1 MQVITLL
8 NEKGGVGK
16 TTLSINIGAG
26 MAIRGKRVLL
36 IDSDAQGSATSQLD
50 LPDDMSGLY
59 QLLVKDAEWNQ
70 VLREPQKWA
79 GTAEVKGRLLVLPGN
94 GETRVIPMLV
104 DDVRL
109 LSERLAELDGHV
121 DVVIVDTSPTP
132 SLLHS
137 MIYVAS
143 DYMVYPTQ
151 CELLSLRGLAKS
163 VAHMQRMKDTR
174 KAFNLDPTQL
184 LGVQPTMFEA
194 HTLAHKHGMELIQKQ
209 FGGATWRPII
219 DRTVWKQASFQ
230 QQTIFAYAPESEAAL
245 EMWEVLDN
253 IEEGIA

>member
-16 TTLSINIGAG
+16 TTLSVHIAAG

-36 IDSDAQGSATSQLD
+36 IDTDAQGSATSQLD
-50 LPDDMSGLY
+50 LPDTGGLY
-59 QLLVKDAEWNQ
+59 QLLVKDAEWNK
-70 VLREPQKWA
+70 VLLEPSAWA
-79 GTAEVKGRLLVLPGN
+79 GAAKPKGSLWVVSSNL
-94 GETRVIPMLV
+94 ETRAIPLLV

-109 LSERLAELDGHV
+109 LSDRLTELDEHV
-121 DVVIVDTSPTP
+121 DMVIVDTSPTP

-151 CELLSLRGLAKS
+151 CELMSMQGLAKS

-174 KAFNLDPTQL
+174 RAFNLDPTRL

-209 FGGATWRPII
+209 FGGATWRPIA
-219 DRTVWKQASFQ
+219 DRTIWKQASFQ

-245 EMWEVLDN
+245 EMWEVVDN

>member
-1 MQVITLL
+1 MDILTLL

-16 TTLSINIGAG
+16 TTLATHIAAG
-26 MAIRGKRVLL
+26 LAIRGYKVLL
-36 IDSDAQGSATSQLD
+36 IDSDAQGSATSQLN

-59 QLLVKDAEWNQ
+59 QLLVKDAEWNT
-70 VLREPQKWA
+70 VLLEPKKWSGA
-79 GTAEVKGRLLVLPGN
+79 ADAKGRLLVLPGN

-109 LSERLAELDGHV
+109 LSERLTELDEHI
-121 DVVIVDTSPTP
+121 DIVIVDTSPTP

-163 VAHMQRMKDTR
+163 VAHMQRMRDTR
-174 KAFNLDPTQL
+174 KAFNLAPTRL

-194 HTLAHKHGMELIQKQ
+194 HTLAHKHGMELIQQQ
-209 FGGATWRPII
+209 FGGATWRPIA
-219 DRTVWKQASFQ
+219 DRTIWKQASFQ
-230 QQTIFAYAPESEAAL
+230 QQTIFAYAAESEAAL
-245 EMWEVLDN
+245 EMWEVVDN
-253 IEEGIA
+253 IERGIA

>member
-1 MQVITLL
+1 MQVLTLL

-16 TTLSINIGAG
+16 TTLSVHIAAG
-26 MAIRGKRVLL
+26 LAIRGKRVLL
-36 IDSDAQGSATSQLD
+36 IDTDAQGSATSQLD
-50 LPDDMSGLY
+50 LPDTGGLY
-59 QLLVKDAEWNQ
+59 QLMVKDAEWNE
-70 VLREPQKWA
+70 VLLEPSSWA
-79 GTAEVKGRLLVLPGN
+79 GAAKPKGSLWVVPSNL
-94 GETRVIPMLV
+94 ETRAIPLLV

-109 LSERLAELDGHV
+109 LSERLTELDEHV
-121 DVVIVDTSPTP
+121 DIVIVDTSPTP

-151 CELLSLRGLAKS
+151 CELMSMQGLTKS

-174 KAFNLDPTQL
+174 KAFNLDPTRL

-209 FGGATWRPII
+209 FGGVTWRPIA
-219 DRTVWKQASFQ
+219 DRTIWKQASFQ
-230 QQTIFAYAPESEAAL
+230 QQTIFAYAADSEAAL
-245 EMWEVLDN
+245 EMWEVVDN
-253 IEEGIA
+253 IEAGIA

>member
-16 TTLSINIGAG
+16 TTLSVHIAAG

-36 IDSDAQGSATSQLD
+36 IDTDAQGSATSQLD
-50 LPDDMSGLY
+50 LPDTGGLY
-59 QLLVKDAEWNQ
+59 QLLVKDANWNQ
-70 VLREPQKWA
+70 VLLEPTAWA
-79 GTAEVKGRLLVLPGN
+79 GAANPKGSLWVVSSNL
-94 GETRVIPMLV
+94 ETRAIPLLV

-109 LSERLAELDGHV
+109 LSERIEELVEHV

-151 CELLSLRGLAKS
+151 CELMSMQGLAKS

-174 KAFNLDPTQL
+174 RAFNLDPTRL

-209 FGGATWRPII
+209 FGGATWRPIA

-245 EMWEVLDN
+245 EMWEVVDN

>member
-1 MQVITLL
+1 MQVLTLL

-16 TTLSINIGAG
+16 TTLATHIAAG
-26 MAIRGKRVLL
+26 LAIRGKRVLL

-59 QLLVKDAEWNQ
+59 QLLVKEAEWNQ
-70 VLREPQKWA
+70 VLLEPQAWA
-79 GTAEVKGRLLVLPGN
+79 GATAVKGRLLVLPSN
-94 GETRVIPMLV
+94 AETRAIPLLV

-109 LSERLAELDGHV
+109 LSERLTELDDHI
-121 DVVIVDTSPTP
+121 DIVVVDTSPTP

-163 VAHMQRMKDTR
+163 VVHMQRMKDTR
-174 KAFNLDPTQL
+174 KAFNLKPTHL
-184 LGVQPTMFEA
+184 LGIQPTMFEA

-209 FGGATWRPII
+209 FGGVTWRPIA
-219 DRTVWKQASFQ
+219 DRTIWKQASFQ
-230 QQTIFAYAPESEAAL
+230 QQTIFAYAAESEAAS
-245 EMWEVLDN
+245 EMWEVVDN
-253 IEEGIA
+253 IEKGIA